1 MKANT
6 IQKTCLA
13 LLLGAA
19 ILVPALAQAGGNM
32 GQKIATFEPVKS
44 PADLDKL
51 KEGDTVMKVCRACG
65 AATFVRV
72 DKSGKGVYDYVAKK
86 CDECGSENTYLAVS
100 KQVIPF
106 KEQIK
111 R

>member
-1 MKANT
+1 MKKNI

-13 LLLGAA
+13 LMLGAVMF
-19 ILVPALAQAGGNM
+19 IPALAQAGGNM
-32 GQKIATFEPVKS
+32 GQKIATFEPMKS
-44 PADLDKL
+44 ATDVDKL
-51 KEGDTVMKVCRACG
+51 KDGDTVIKVCRACG

-100 KQVIPF
+100 KQVVPI

>member
-1 MKANT
+1 MKQNLIQRT
-6 IQKTCLA
+6 ILA
-13 LLLGAA
+13 LTLGFALLA
-19 ILVPALAQAGGNM
+19 PALAQAGGNM
-32 GQKIATFEPVKS
+32 GQRIATFEPLKTEAA
-44 PADLDKL
+44 ADQL
-51 KEGDTVMKVCRACG
+51 KEGDTVVKVCRACG
-65 AATFVRV
+65 AVTLVRV
-72 DKSGKGVYDYVAKK
+72 EKGGKGIYDFTTKK

>member
-1 MKANT
+1 MKIRT
-6 IQKTCLA
+6 IQKTCFAFALGMA
-13 LLLGAA
+13 LL
-19 ILVPALAQAGGNM
+19 IPSLVRAGGNM
-32 GQKIATFEPVKS
+32 GQKIATFEPVK
-44 PADLDKL
+44 ATTDLDKL
-51 KEGDTVMKVCRACG
+51 KEGDTVIKVCRACG
-65 AATFVRV
+65 AATLVRV
-72 DKSGKGVYDYVAKK
+72 DKPGKGVYDYIAKK

>member
-1 MKANT
+1 M
-6 IQKTCLA
+6 
-13 LLLGAA
+13 LGAA
-19 ILVPALAQAGGNM
+19 LLVPARAHAGGNT
-32 GQKIATFEPVKS
+32 GRKIASFEPVKS
-44 PADLDKL
+44 ADVEKL
-51 KEGDTVMKVCRACG
+51 KEGDTVMKICRACG
-65 AATFVRV
+65 AATLVRV

-106 KEQIK
+106 KERDK

>member
-1 MKANT
+1 MKINS
-6 IQKTCLA
+6 IQKTCLT
-13 LLLGAA
+13 LMLGAA
-19 ILVPALAQAGGNM
+19 LLVPAMAHAGGNM

-44 PADLDKL
+44 PAELDKL
-51 KEGDTVMKVCRACG
+51 KDGDTVIKVCRACG

-106 KEQIK
+106 KEQNK